1 MLRAAKSGI
10 PERFEKGFGTPKI
23 SLFFNVLEANH
34 ASDFMMVPLG
44 RIELPTSS
52 LPMTRSTTELQRP
65 FKVGGRTEGIILCQN
80 GAEDAIAFNMAQA
93 LFQKYLRFRKNA
105 LKLS

>member
-1 MLRAAKSGI
+1 M
-10 PERFEKGFGTPKI
+10 
-23 SLFFNVLEANH
+23 SLPFNNLQVKH
-34 ASDFMMVPLG
+34 ASKFMMVPLG

-65 FKVGGRTEGIILCQN
+65 LKDRPDRGLILCQN
-80 GAEDAIAFNMAQA
+80 GAEDATAFDMVQA
-93 LFQKYLRFRKNA
+93 LFQKYLQFRKNA